1 MATISVG
8 DLKQIWQT
16 VSNWVNG
23 TDNLSKPKVT
33 IVGSS
38 TLSGKLANVTT
49 AGIKLQLAN
58 ISCREVTV
66 IARKGNTGSIYVG
79 GNDVSSTLF
88 GVELE
93 ANESFTF
100 SVSNANLIY
109 IDSSVS
115 GEGISYVTI

>member
-1 MATISVG
+1 MATISIG

-23 TDNLSKPKVT
+23 TDTLSKPKVT

-49 AGIKLQLAN
+49 AGTKLQLAN
-58 ISCREVTV
+58 ISCKEVTV

-79 GNDVSSTLF
+79 GSDVSSILF
-88 GVELE
+88 GVELQ

-115 GEGISYVTI
+115 GEGISYVTV

>member
-1 MATISVG
+1 MTITIG
-8 DLKQIWQT
+8 NLKTIWET

-33 IVGSS
+33 VTGSDA
-38 TLSGKLANVTT
+38 LRGKLANVTT
-49 AGIKLQLAN
+49 AGSKIQLSN
-58 ISCREVTV
+58 ISCKEVTV

-79 GNDVSSTLF
+79 GSDVSSFLF

-109 IDSSVS
+109 IDSSID
-115 GEGISYVTI
+115 GEGISYVTV

>member
-1 MATISVG
+1 MATTIG

-23 TDNLSKPKVT
+23 VDNLSKPKVT
-33 IVGSS
+33 IAGSS

-49 AGIKLQLAN
+49 AGTKLQLAN

-79 GNDVSSTLF
+79 GSDVSSVLF
-88 GVELE
+88 GVELQ

>member
-1 MATISVG
+1 MATITIG
-8 DLKQIWQT
+8 NLKTIWET

-33 IVGSS
+33 IAGSNS
-38 TLSGKLANVTT
+38 LQGKLSNVIT
-49 AGIKLQLAN
+49 AGSRVQLSN

-66 IARKGNTGSIYVG
+66 IARKGNTGSIYWG
-79 GNDVSSTLF
+79 GSDVSSMLF

-100 SVSNANLIY
+100 SVGNANLIY
-109 IDSSVS
+109 IDF
-115 GEGISYVTI
+115 